1 MVIYIREAQNCLQ
14 WLKRAT
20 GFLFW
25 YKKTVMPKKKVFAA
39 RNLKGYLPNLPLK
52 TGNAKKKIKSFFFDL
67 SRQFCASLKP
77 EYSNVI

>member
-39 RNLKGYLPNLPLK
+39 RNLKVTYQIYHSK
-52 TGNAKKKIKSFFFDL
+52 QETQKKKIKGFFIATILCF
-67 SRQFCASLKP
+67 P
-77 EYSNVI
+77 EDWMQ